1 MPTFN
6 PSVLMSRL
14 PRKGSASC
22 FALGPARGLCARCRN
37 EEGVGGWVGGRVG
50 TYPLQELRVGL
61 AHLLEEVGM
70 SHVVE

>member
-1 MPTFN
+1 MK
-6 PSVLMSRL
+6 
-14 PRKGSASC
+14 KG
-22 FALGPARGLCARCRN
+22 
-37 EEGVGGWVGGRVG
+37 GVGGWVGGRVG